1 VPVTVTVYT
10 PSEPEQERF
19 DVAELVKVTLVGF
32 REHDSPVEGETAEA
46 RLTVP
51 AKLLMLVTVTVEVAA
66 WPGGT
71 SVEVGD
77 AEILKSFTV
86 TAKLVE

>member
-1 VPVTVTVYT
+1 MTVTVYT
-10 PSEPEQERF
+10 PSVPEQDRF
-19 DVAELVKVTLVGF
+19 DVAEAPKVTLAGL
-32 REHDSPVEGETAEA
+32 REHDSPVEGEIAEA

-66 WPGGT
+66 WPGAT
-71 SVEVGD
+71 SVEVGE